1 MRQAGSS
8 PEMIPKPEHG
18 MVAAGLQTVRW
29 CTGGDRPFW
38 ATTAATVLFFLLQ
51 DGFFTLDGWAHSANA
66 RLMLARC
73 SDAPYLEGFVRFN
86 PVPVPNWAGHALIAG
101 LMAVFPPLFAE
112 KVHWAL
118 LVLALA
124 SGGHRVVRAWSRMT
138 DARALLLLPVLL
150 GQLFVFGFY
159 NFLWG
164 VAASLWCAAWWCRSP
179 DRWHRWVILPLCTAL
194 VWSCHGSCVFFFFAL
209 IVAMETAS
217 LRPFPFRRMLGT
229 LVAFTPAFVALWYF
243 NTLHEQDWSGF
254 TIKELALRLA
264 RMEWSVWYDG
274 SREWVMSLT
283 LGIAMLIGVFFAL
296 HGGAGVRDRRRW
308 PLPVLAIVF
317 LIAYFMIPDNTGYA
331 NFISVRLA
339 SVFALMLALWV
350 CVVPSFPRSVTAAI
364 GGLAVVAL
372 VGKLDIAAKEGAQ
385 ARKDR
390 DVLMRAATSM
400 RPGDVVLPVWRDDRW
415 LYQHRADVLGMSLPL
430 RLLENSECNKRYF
443 PLVWDEALPEA
454 FRKVA
459 YYEDPCSKGML
470 EHMRSGMIPAV
481 DHIVFMGNRLDT
493 SECAVHGLLG
503 LADSLGYR
511 IAFAEADV
519 RVLSRR

>member
-1 MRQAGSS
+1 
-8 PEMIPKPEHG
+8 
-18 MVAAGLQTVRW
+18 MVAAGLKAVRW

-38 ATTAATVLFFLLQ
+38 ATTAAVVLFFLLQ
-51 DGFFTLDGWAHSANA
+51 NGFFTLDGWAHGANA
-66 RLMLARC
+66 RLMLAK
-73 SDAPYLEGFVRFN
+73 STDAPYLEGFVRFN

-101 LMAVFPPLFAE
+101 LLAVFPPLFAE

-124 SGGHRVVRAWSRMT
+124 SAGHRVVRAWSGMT
-138 DARALLLLPVLL
+138 DARALLLLPILL

-164 VAASLWCAAWWCRSP
+164 VAASLWCAAWWCRVP
-179 DRWHRWVILPLCTAL
+179 GYRWHHRLILPLCTAL

-209 IVAMETAS
+209 ILAIEVSAPRPSPLLRS
-217 LRPFPFRRMLGT
+217 LWA

-243 NTLHEQDWSGF
+243 NAGQKQDWSGF
-254 TIKELALRLA
+254 TFEELALRLA

-274 SREWVMSLT
+274 SRERVMSLA

-296 HGGAGVRDRRRW
+296 RRGAGVRYRRRW
-308 PLPVLAIVF
+308 PLPVLVVLF
-317 LIAYFMIPDNTGYA
+317 LVAYFTIPDDTGYA

-339 SVFALMLALWV
+339 SLFALVLALWI
-350 CVVPSFPRSVTAAI
+350 CVQPLFPKWATAAI

-372 VGKLDIAAKEGAQ
+372 IGKLDIAAKEGTQ

-390 DVLMRAATSM
+390 DVLMRAAATM
-400 RPGDVVLPVWRDDRW
+400 RPGDVVLPIWRDDRW
-415 LYQHRADVLGMSLPL
+415 LYQHRADVLGLSLPL

-443 PLVWDEALPEA
+443 PLVWDDALPEA

-459 YYEDPCSKGML
+459 YYEDACSKGML
-470 EHMRSGMIPAV
+470 EHMRAGRVPLV

-493 SECAVHGLLG
+493 TECAVRGLMG

-511 IAFAEADV
+511 ITFSEADV